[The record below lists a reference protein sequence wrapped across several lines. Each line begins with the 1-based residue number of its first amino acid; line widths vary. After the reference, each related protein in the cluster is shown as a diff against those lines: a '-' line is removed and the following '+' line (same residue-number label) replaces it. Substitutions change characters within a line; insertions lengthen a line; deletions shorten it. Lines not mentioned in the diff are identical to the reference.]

1 MRGITLLA
9 GLLVMGGAMAQV
21 TIYNSPNV
29 AGNVAMRDSWL
40 LAAGIASPMFTEN
53 FESYAIGTDLNGM
66 PLIGGATWTD
76 TNSVP
81 SVTVQSSSAFFG
93 GSIPTGQGLALF
105 ENRTF
110 TVALSAPTSY
120 IAFYDIDDGG
130 TDVRVL
136 LQDNTFVDFN
146 NLDSTAVGG
155 DSGEFLGFHSAG
167 SPIVGLSILGDGGDG
182 EWGID
187 NLQYGAVPEPATVIA
202 LGVGALAL
210 LRRRKLE
217 DACSD
222 GRSANKGV

>member
-1 MRGITLLA
+1 MKRSLVA
-9 GLLVMGGAMAQV
+9 FASLLVMGGAMAQV

-40 LAAGIASPMFTEN
+40 LAAGIASPMFTED

-76 TNSVP
+76 THSAP

-93 GSIPTGQGLALF
+93 GSVPTGQGLALR
-105 ENRTF
+105 ELRRF
-110 TVALSAPTSY
+110 TVNLAAPTTY
-120 IAFYDIDDGG
+120 IAFYDIDDGN

-146 NLDSTAVGG
+146 SLDGTATSG

-167 SPIVGLSILGDGGDG
+167 SPIVGLSIWGDGGDS

-202 LGVGALAL
+202 LGAGALAL
-210 LRRRKLE
+210 ARRRRRK
-217 DACSD
+217 
-222 GRSANKGV
+222 